1 MKLFP
6 QYKKIKYH
14 NSLKMI
20 NNYYKKMIYNNL
32 KMINIKKINRVK
44 DNK

>member
-6 QYKKIKYH
+6 QYRKMKYYY
-14 NSLKMI
+14 SLKMI
-20 NNYYKKMIYNNL
+20 NNYYKKMIYNSL
-32 KMINIKKINRVK
+32 KIINIKKINRVK